1 MENCNNKQELITLY
15 KNEYP
20 PEHYRSFLELTL
32 TKLGNLS
39 DGNSIKLTDSQR
51 NGIQD
56 ILNQNVLLNQM
67 FYDGLELLS
76 FKQIDY
82 VGW

>member
-1 MENCNNKQELITLY
+1 MEYCNYKQELITYY

-20 PEHYRSFLELTL
+20 PEYYRSFLELTL
-32 TKLGNLS
+32 TKLGNLRDS
-39 DGNSIKLTDSQR
+39 NSNKLTDDQR
-51 NGIQD
+51 NGIQE

-76 FKQIDY
+76 FEQINY